1 MKLTVDS
8 ETSRH
13 RVIGYAVVW
22 LAGGLFAAMAVAQFM
37 PAAIA
42 NPGAPM
48 TTEVLEAAVRY
59 FPGAAALQ
67 ARLAARLI
75 DGDAAPDES
84 HDQVA
89 ARAYDHAVR
98 AAKAAPANYEYR
110 ILLGVAAE
118 QKGDMRSAESALRA
132 AQVLAPANM
141 NVNWLLANF
150 LLRAGK
156 AEDALKHFQ
165 VVAAADPGKL
175 PIALNLVWQAMDGNL
190 EALRTVPPETPRGR
204 LALASFLLGQ
214 ERPVEAAAALD
225 GVDRDGL
232 LTLPES
238 GQVIDRLIGLGQ
250 YEPAFGLWRRL
261 AVESGE
267 TPAEGVWNG
276 GFELPM
282 RAGLTQFD
290 WMLGQSKYARIQAAP
305 GTGRTGQRALQIAF
319 QGVNTTRFDEEMRQ
333 LIRVA
338 PGGRYRLE
346 GFVKANAFAGPEP
359 GPQVTI
365 TLPGTKALLA
375 ASAPIPVGTYDWIP
389 VTVEFDVPADA
400 RALLL
405 SIKQTPALSYADPT
419 TGTLWFDDF
428 VLTGR

>member
-1 MKLTVDS
+1 MKLTISS

-13 RVIGYAVVW
+13 RVIGYAVIW
-22 LAGGLFAAMAVAQFM
+22 LTGGLFVAMAAAQFM

-42 NPGAPM
+42 NPRSPVA
-48 TTEVLEAAVRY
+48 TEALAAAVRV
-59 FPGAAALQ
+59 FPKAAALH

-75 DGDAAPDES
+75 DGDAASDES
-84 HDQVA
+84 HEQVA
-89 ARAYDHAVR
+89 ARAYEHAVL

-110 ILLGVAAE
+110 VLLGVAAE
-118 QKGDMRSAESALRA
+118 QNGDMRSAESALRA

-156 AEDALKHFQ
+156 AEEALKHFQ
-165 VVAAADPGKL
+165 VAAAADAGKL
-175 PIALNLVWQAMDGNL
+175 PMALNLVWQAMDGSL
-190 EALRTVPPETPRGR
+190 EALRSVTPETPRSR
-204 LALASFLLGQ
+204 LALATFLLKQ
-214 ERPVEAAAALD
+214 ERPVEAVAALD
-225 GVDRDGL
+225 GVDRDAL
-232 LTLPES
+232 LTMPES
-238 GQVIDRLIGLGQ
+238 GQLIDRLLGLGQ
-250 YEPAFGLWRRL
+250 VEPAFGLWRRM

-276 GFELPM
+276 GFELPL
-282 RAGLTQFD
+282 RTGLTQFD
-290 WMLGQSKYARIQAAP
+290 WTLGQSKQARILAAP
-305 GTGRTGQRALQIAF
+305 GTGRTGQRALQIAY

-333 LIRVA
+333 LFRVV

-346 GFVKANAFAGPEP
+346 CFVKANGFASPD

-365 TLPGTKALLA
+365 TLPGTKTLLA
-375 ASAPIPVGTYDWIP
+375 ASAPIPVGTYDWMS
-389 VTVEFDVPADA
+389 VTLDFDVPADA

-419 TGTLWFDDF
+419 TGALWFDDF